1 MKSLLAVALMLAIWP
16 MSSGKKYHMTAD
28 NSVPAASG
36 VVDVQTDKSNGN
48 MKLDIKV
55 ANLAQP
61 SNLTPTENVYVV
73 WIRPSGENA
82 HKQGTLGV
90 DGDLKGELK
99 VITTSKNF
107 DVFITAEQSGS
118 VTEPSGVEVLQTHVS
133 Q

>member
-1 MKSLLAVALMLAIWP
+1 MLAIWP

>member
-1 MKSLLAVALMLAIWP
+1 MKTLLAVALMLAIWP

-36 VVDVQTDKSNGN
+36 IVDVQTDKSNGN
-48 MKLDIKV
+48 MKLDIRV
-55 ANLAQP
+55 SNLAQP
-61 SNLTPTENVYVV
+61 ANLTPTENVYVV
-73 WIRPSGENA
+73 WIRPIGENA

-90 DGDLKGELK
+90 DGDLKGEVK

-118 VTEPSGVEVLQTHVS
+118 VTEPSGIEVLQTHVS

>member
-1 MKSLLAVALMLAIWP
+1 MKVFLVAVSLLAIWP

-28 NSVPAASG
+28 ASVPAASG
-36 VVDVQTDKSNGN
+36 VVAVQTDKSNGN

-55 ANLAQP
+55 DNLAQP
-61 SNLTPTENVYVV
+61 SNLTPPENVYIV
-73 WIRPSGENA
+73 WIRPSGEDA
-82 HKQGTLGV
+82 HKQGALGV
-90 DGDLKGELK
+90 DKNLKGELR

-118 VTEPSGVEVLQTHVS
+118 VTSPSGVNILRTHVS

>member
-1 MKSLLAVALMLAIWP
+1 MKGLLTVALMLAIWP

-28 NSVPAASG
+28 SSVPAASG

-61 SNLTPTENVYVV
+61 ANLTPTENVYVV

-118 VTEPSGVEVLQTHVS
+118 VTEPSGIEILQAHVS

>member
-1 MKSLLAVALMLAIWP
+1 MKGLLAVALLLTIWP
-16 MSSGKKYHMTAD
+16 MSGGKKYRMTAD
-28 NSVPAASG
+28 TSVPAASG
-36 VVDVQTDKSNGN
+36 VVYVQADKNNGN

-55 ANLAQP
+55 DNLAQP
-61 SNLTPTENVYVV
+61 ANLTPSENVYVV

-82 HKQGTLGV
+82 HKQGALGV
-90 DGDLKGELK
+90 DGNLKGELK

-118 VTEPSGVEVLQTHVS
+118 VTEPSGVQILQTHVS